1 MNEFTRKIIT
11 GNPQALMYAKSLLTD
26 PMLTVKI
33 GGATFPITL
42 EVETCLQNGN
52 AAVSEQLVVTNEG
65 KKYITDNVA
74 PGSWSWTLSG
84 YISGVD
90 PLEPSSFF
98 KPTVQFLCDIIRKAF
113 KNGVSAIYKD
123 IDCCLYNNVVIEDLT
138 LEHRSDCKNKRP
150 FSMVLKQIEVLS
162 SVDGILSRLESL
174 STAKEGSRDGNS
186 AELGQTSSASV
197 SLSTLG
203 KLVYK

>member
-11 GNPQALMYAKSLLTD
+11 GNAQALMYAKSLLTD

-33 GGATFPITL
+33 GGVSFPIPL
-42 EVETCLQNGN
+42 EVETCQQNGN
-52 AAVSEQLVVTNEG
+52 AAVSEQLVVTSEG
-65 KKYITDNVA
+65 KKFITDNVA
-74 PGSWSWTLSG
+74 PGPWTWTIAG

-90 PLEPSSFF
+90 PIEPSSYF

-150 FSMVLKQIEVLS
+150 FSMTLKQIEVLS
-162 SVDGILSRLESL
+162 SVDGLLSRLESL
-174 STAKEGSRDGNS
+174 STAKEGTENGNTS
-186 AELGQTSSASV
+186 ELGQTASASAAV
-197 SLSTLG
+197 STLR
-203 KLVYK
+203 KLFIR